1 MDVRLI
7 SEKGGS
13 YMTKKTILLPAA
25 LFVVYS
31 FAAFA
36 LAAPSDNGYS
46 VLSDPQTGTV
56 KPK

>member
-1 MDVRLI
+1 
-7 SEKGGS
+7 
-13 YMTKKTILLPAA
+13 MTKKTILLPAA